1 MSSLLHLLPGMGKGK
16 DTDFGVAKI
25 AFETGLGVG
34 QFTFNGY
41 CDFAGFLVS

>member
-1 MSSLLHLLPGMGKGK
+1 MYCPAWGKEK

-25 AFETGLGVG
+25 AFLRRLGVG

-41 CDFAGFLVS
+41 CDFATQNAA